1 MNFNIYIIIGF
12 IIFPLGILY
21 AYYKDYKQNKT
32 EFKLSLRTLG
42 KGFAEGVSY
51 SLIIIFLNTIYKNF
65 IPFNKENGIQFN
77 SEREKLGI
85 PKIGENWNV
94 RKYQEEQFTTY
105 WWKPEPR
112 NGHFKKIIEY
122 GILNIKTETDYYQNE
137 KIKGTFAWSKY
148 NFEKKTNEYFLEKPN
163 VNEISISEK
172 GKVKYEK
179 PTVIVKI
186 QKSEFEKYKN
196 E

>member
-1 MNFNIYIIIGF
+1 MNYNIYIIIGF

-42 KGFAEGVSY
+42 KGLAEGISF

-65 IPFNKENGIQFN
+65 IPFNKEKGIEFN
-77 SEREKLGI
+77 SEREILGI
-85 PKIGENWNV
+85 PKIGKNWNEG
-94 RKYQEEQFTTY
+94 KYQEEQFTTY
-105 WWKPEPR
+105 WWKPKPR

-148 NFEKKTNEYFLEKPN
+148 DFENKTTEYFLEKPN
-163 VNEISISEK
+163 VNEISITEK